1 MLNIGTSI
9 VEITPPK
16 GVQLSGYPHC
26 LRPNEGAHDPL
37 YAACIYL
44 DDGIRQVAVVM
55 LDILFFGKD
64 FQTELEQ
71 KFSFPVFIG
80 CSHTHSGPLVGLV
93 RDYDYAQGVRV
104 DGDYEKCLKEKL
116 AELVQEAST
125 NTFPGTVGTFV
136 GRCGAQQGV
145 GGNRR
150 EKGGVCDPTVNVLAV
165 KDAEGTVRGILT
177 SYALHPTYLHAENV
191 LVTADYPG
199 FIRGYLQIA
208 YPEAVFLFAQGTSG
222 DQSSRYH
229 RKGQNFEEAC
239 RVGTTLGVVVQQC
252 IESME
257 FTDRPTLRLLRQTL
271 ELPPKTFPTEAEAK
285 TARDAA
291 RQRFAQLQD
300 ADYITY
306 RNAELD
312 MFGAEHIYDLSREAA
327 SGFVDPDLPAQIQL
341 LKVGDCAI
349 MGLQGEYFVELG
361 LAIKANAQ
369 FPKTFVCTLVGGRL
383 PGYLYTPEAL
393 NDGGYEVGNSTFAPE
408 AGLAVVEAAKA
419 LLKEAA
425 K

>member
-1 MLNIGTSI
+1 MLRIGTSI
-9 VEITPPK
+9 VEITPPE
-16 GVQLSGYPHC
+16 GVQLTGYPHC

-37 YAACIYL
+37 YAGCIYL
-44 DDGIRQVAVVM
+44 DDGQQQIAVVM

-64 FQTELEQ
+64 FQQELEAS
-71 KFSFPVFIG
+71 FPFPVFIG
-80 CSHTHSGPLVGLV
+80 CSHTHSGPQVGVV

-104 DGDYEKCLKEKL
+104 DANYEKGLMAKL
-116 AELVQEAST
+116 HALVHEASE
-125 NTFPGTVGTFV
+125 NTFCGTVGTFV
-136 GRCGAQQGV
+136 GRCGAQMGV

-165 KDAEGTVRGILT
+165 KDASGAVRGILT

-191 LVTADYPG
+191 LVSADYPG
-199 FIRGYLQIA
+199 YIRSFLKFA

-229 RKGQNFEEAC
+229 RTGQNFEEAC
-239 RVGTTLGVVVQQC
+239 RVGTTLGTEVFRC
-252 IESME
+252 IEAME
-257 FTDRPTLRLLRQTL
+257 FTDAPALKLLRRTL
-271 ELPPKTFPTEAEAK
+271 ELPRKAFPPEEEARA
-285 TARDAA
+285 ARDAA

-327 SGFVDPDLPAQIQL
+327 SGFVDPDLPAQLQI

-349 MGLQGEYFVELG
+349 VGLQGEYFVELG
-361 LAIKANAQ
+361 LRIKANDR

-383 PGYLYTPEAL
+383 PGYLYTPDAIH
-393 NDGGYEVGNSTFAPE
+393 DGGYEVGNSTFAPE
-408 AGLAVVEAAKA
+408 AGPLVTENILAMLQEV
-419 LLKEAA
+419 
-425 K
+425 